1 MDFYRYQDQAKK
13 LSARLLFLFFAGLL
27 SLSAALTFAGLLLWK
42 LTDQVVYINTDSQFW
57 HWYIV
62 ANIAIF
68 AALVLIT
75 LLKYT
80 SLCKGGRV
88 VAEALGGRYVHV
100 NTQDP
105 GDNRLRNV
113 VEEMALA
120 SGIPVPSVYV
130 LDNEPGINAFA
141 AGMSINDAVV
151 VVTQGA
157 ISYLS
162 RDELQAVVAHEFS
175 HILHGDIR
183 LNQQLAALIGSL
195 MFLGELGRWF
205 AQGSSHRYR
214 VNRSSQGKG
223 GSALPFFGLTLMLL
237 GAAGTIWGRLMKAAL
252 NRQREFLADASAVQ
266 FTRYPAPLASAL
278 KKVGGHRYA
287 SLIFHPQAE
296 TFSHLFFSQGLTQN
310 FRGWL
315 ASHPPLQERIRR
327 LDPQWDGNYTTQ
339 LQPMRD
345 EPAPSLPA
353 SFISAVQLKAA
364 GDQDLAA
371 MLLAQSSLTP
381 AARPKRP
388 KPDAALQ
395 PLMEEVEPV
404 LYDTTAPNEWLPRLP
419 PELVTAA
426 RSPFDARLLIYRL
439 VLASDLTT
447 RLKQRHLL
455 EQEESAVLAL
465 TLYPIPCGLQLAL
478 AELAVPAL
486 KELTP
491 EQYQQFHD
499 KLWQLIQADQQMSF
513 PEWLLYRMLTHQLQ
527 PHFNHAARS
536 SVVYRNIQDVLPALE
551 IWFSYLAH
559 LNAGKTL
566 PEQVFANYLVAL
578 PITGLHLTPIPT
590 IETLSSALD
599 QLQQSGPP
607 IRFQFLQTIVA
618 AIEQDGAISEQEA
631 GIYQM
636 LSYCL
641 DCPIPPPQIWNH
653 TAAS

>member
-42 LTDQVVYINTDSQFW
+42 LTDRVVYINTDSQFW

-266 FTRYPAPLASAL
+266 FTR
-278 KKVGGHRYA
+278 
-287 SLIFHPQAE
+287 
-296 TFSHLFFSQGLTQN
+296 
-310 FRGWL
+310 
-315 ASHPPLQERIRR
+315 
-327 LDPQWDGNYTTQ
+327 
-339 LQPMRD
+339 
-345 EPAPSLPA
+345 
-353 SFISAVQLKAA
+353 
-364 GDQDLAA
+364 
-371 MLLAQSSLTP
+371 
-381 AARPKRP
+381 
-388 KPDAALQ
+388 
-395 PLMEEVEPV
+395 
-404 LYDTTAPNEWLPRLP
+404 
-419 PELVTAA
+419 
-426 RSPFDARLLIYRL
+426 
-439 VLASDLTT
+439 
-447 RLKQRHLL
+447 
-455 EQEESAVLAL
+455 
-465 TLYPIPCGLQLAL
+465 
-478 AELAVPAL
+478 
-486 KELTP
+486 
-491 EQYQQFHD
+491 
-499 KLWQLIQADQQMSF
+499 
-513 PEWLLYRMLTHQLQ
+513 
-527 PHFNHAARS
+527 
-536 SVVYRNIQDVLPALE
+536 
-551 IWFSYLAH
+551 
-559 LNAGKTL
+559 
-566 PEQVFANYLVAL
+566 
-578 PITGLHLTPIPT
+578 
-590 IETLSSALD
+590 
-599 QLQQSGPP
+599 
-607 IRFQFLQTIVA
+607 
-618 AIEQDGAISEQEA
+618 
-631 GIYQM
+631 
-636 LSYCL
+636 
-641 DCPIPPPQIWNH
+641 
-653 TAAS
+653 